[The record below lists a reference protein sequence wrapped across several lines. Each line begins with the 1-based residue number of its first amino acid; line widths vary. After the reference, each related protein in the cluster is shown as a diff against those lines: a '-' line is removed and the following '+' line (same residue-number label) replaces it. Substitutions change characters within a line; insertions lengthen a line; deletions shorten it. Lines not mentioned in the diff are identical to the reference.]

1 MKEKFKDI
9 NDQYLNK
16 RNQFAKKIGSDN
28 LFQYIDQFPLYA
40 GKNTIGSKLFTYEV
54 LKMVQDVPGHI
65 AEFGTWHG
73 ANLMFM
79 AKTLQLLQPN
89 SHKKIIGFDNFS
101 GLPEATN
108 IDGEYAHNQVG
119 NYHGSLEILKAA
131 IDLYEFENTIE
142 LVIGDACQTIV
153 EFEKKRPEVMI
164 SLAYIDFDL
173 YEPCKVALEFIAKRL
188 AVGGAI
194 VFDEAISELWPG
206 ETKAM
211 FEFLD
216 QFNGSFRMVANHL
229 TPQPTLCLIR
239 EK

>member
-1 MKEKFKDI
+1 MDKFKNIDGK
-9 NDQYLNK
+9 YLNN
-16 RNQFAKKIGSDN
+16 RIEFAKKLGSED
-28 LFQYIDQFPLYA
+28 LFRHIDQFALYA

-54 LKMVQDVPGHI
+54 MKMVQHVPGHI
-65 AEFGTWHG
+65 VEFGVWHG

-89 SHKKIIGFDNFS
+89 SHKMLIGFDNFA

-108 IDGEYAHNQVG
+108 IDGEYANKQVG

-131 IDLYEFENTIE
+131 IDLYELENTIE

-153 EFEKKRPEVMI
+153 AFEKKRPEVMI

-194 VFDEAISELWPG
+194 VFDEAISGLWPG
-206 ETKAM
+206 ETIAM
-211 FEFLD
+211 LEFLE
-216 QFNGSFRMVANHL
+216 QFNGSFRMVVNHL